1 MGAEWWGVRYIF
13 TSVFYSQ
20 VNADIK
26 ALIDDT
32 TGTLLAVAARKVP
45 DCYIGLILGTGSN
58 ACYMEKFDADTIPKC
73 KGKEYVDF
81 DKHSHVI
88 INCESGAFGE
98 GGELETLKV
107 MTKYDRELDEQLH
120 KDGQGQQL

>member
-1 MGAEWWGVRYIF
+1 MGSKVF
-13 TSVFYSQ
+13 TNVFYSQ

-26 ALIDDT
+26 ALINDT

-58 ACYMEKFDADTIPKC
+58 ACYMEKFDTDTISKC
-73 KGKEYVDF
+73 KGKKYVNF
-81 DKHSHVI
+81 DQHSHVI

-98 GGELETLKV
+98 DGELEKLKV
-107 MTKYDRELDEQLH
+107 MTKYDRELHEQLP
-120 KDGQGQQL
+120 KDEQGQQL